1 MSFETNNN
9 TQTAKKITSTNN
21 PGRTILKV
29 VNNKDMSSLS
39 SNHNK
44 DHALSK
50 KKQRNIDNNNVKKN
64 YEQKYMDDDDENTKD
79 NLGEDD
85 TIKKD
90 DTFLTGVPVAPSPIP
105 PKSVT
110 VKDEEQTSV
119 KNTTNGLTKIEERLN
134 VVNDTQASLRAELE
148 AYVNEVRG
156 RTGEDGERLVEFP
169 ENFDSDVEKD
179 AKREAGWRKFISSQ
193 VLEHPNEE
201 EQRKMKRMMENGLE
215 RIQKLDAKLEE
226 AELKY
231 LESKNKL
238 KGKEDEIE
246 KLKSRWGG
254 EKISFDDNVVVKND
268 DITTSADGEAIVTSR
283 VDEINKRSAVL
294 GRQVLLTEDEE
305 QRVANIM
312 QDMMDDIKNEVNMEL
327 GNDTAKLEETVV
339 ENLTKQPVHIEPNAY
354 CPVESEEEELV
365 ELETRLLNHQ
375 GSREHA
381 APTGLVFDERRGT
394 YILVDPQN
402 VNAEKTKREESLKS
416 NDVLADMRR
425 KRMKKVKLEQ
435 IESALEAL
443 KTAPIIPVDSNTSV
457 TTTTTTTTT
466 TPMKRGRKKKSP
478 NKSSRQPTSLRAIL
492 KPVSPRQIET
502 VIKIA
507 KSEVDTI
514 VEKEI
519 IDKLVE
525 DAKLKIEIEKESD
538 NNNNNNTPRG
548 PPDNNKNNDNDNE
561 DSSSYKN
568 RKKHSPSLDDGRI
581 KNVKVREKKSNNSRN
596 RNSNR
601 QKKKKGNMKKS
612 ASTGI
617 TSIKVE
623 PAFEG
628 KYNAD
633 EDGNMN
639 TSKSSSGAVFA
650 WSRSTKER
658 YTQGNKPKR
667 MRSRTG
673 KKK

>member
-9 TQTAKKITSTNN
+9 TQVTKKIASTNN

-50 KKQRNIDNNNVKKN
+50 KKQRNMDNNNVKKN

-79 NLGEDD
+79 NLGEGD

-466 TPMKRGRKKKSP
+466 TTPMKRGRKKKSP

-538 NNNNNNTPRG
+538 NNNNNTPRN